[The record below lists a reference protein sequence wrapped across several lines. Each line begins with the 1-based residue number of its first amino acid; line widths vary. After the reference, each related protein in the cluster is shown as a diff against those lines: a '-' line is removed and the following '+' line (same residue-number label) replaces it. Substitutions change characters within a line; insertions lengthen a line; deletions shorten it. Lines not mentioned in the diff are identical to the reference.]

1 MKLSIASVLF
11 VCLLLLL
18 AVPTRVGAQLS
29 MELHNSIVRIVCP
42 EPAEKGG
49 KGLNVF
55 EIHLSSG
62 DTINCADGS
71 RGTGFVIT
79 NDGVIATNN
88 HVVAPDPLKDTPQP
102 LVMVMQKAGDRFIL
116 HKAAV
121 LWQSPNADLAIIQA
135 PTLHAVPLPIQ
146 FDETKSTPSEEVY
159 SMGFPG
165 ITDLAEEDLK
175 VSGEVRRNIVRN
187 KTNRQI
193 KEKEKEQNR
202 KLTQAEVDAIAKDV
216 AAIQTPPQVDWMQF
230 VAAMNAV
237 LMRADDTAT
246 VWDVTEATAEK
257 NLRADYFKPT
267 VTKGNIE
274 RMAKIRGFLGVTHPD
289 VSMIQHSCAIKHGNS
304 GGPLFNGGGQVI
316 GVVGRGVHQTAS
328 GDHEE
333 IKWATAA
340 GELKEWL
347 ESHKIA
353 YIPAGEW
360 HKATDPVKIIEQLPA
375 TIIEK
380 PMQTIVERLPAKM
393 IIAIALAVAVAIAVA
408 IFGFMKAREAPSV
421 TKLLRDPR
429 MAKALGAAPVEALAN
444 DEVRLRR
451 TPDAPRSAGATW
463 QLAGR
468 TPKGDRVRV
477 ELTDAMFASNDF
489 RLILGRTPEL
499 CHVVI
504 DDDSISKQHAHLRKD
519 GDRFMVADRNSS
531 NHTMLNG
538 QIKVNVFNEVPIKEG
553 DTLTLG
559 QVRLDFSK
567 L

>member
-1 MKLSIASVLF
+1 MKISNSWVVLVYF
-11 VCLLLLL
+11 LLLL
-18 AVPTRVGAQLS
+18 AVPARVGAQLS
-29 MELHNSIVRIVCP
+29 TELHNSIVRIICP

-49 KGLNVF
+49 KGLDVF
-55 EIHLSSG
+55 EIRLSNG
-62 DTINCADGS
+62 DTISCVDCS

-135 PTLHAVPLPIQ
+135 PTLKAVPLPIE

-202 KLTQAEVDAIAKDV
+202 KLGQAEIDAIQKEV
-216 AAIQTPPQVDWMQF
+216 AENQSPPQVDWMQF
-230 VAAMNAV
+230 VGAMNAI
-237 LMRADDTAT
+237 LLRADDTAT
-246 VWDVTEATAEK
+246 VWDVTEATAQK
-257 NLRADYFKPT
+257 SLRADYFKPT
-267 VTKGNIE
+267 VTTGSIE
-274 RMAKIRGFLGVTHPD
+274 RIAKTHGFLGVTHPD
-289 VSMIQHSCAIKHGNS
+289 VLMIQHSCAIKHGNS
-304 GGPLFNGGGQVI
+304 GGPLLNGGGQVI
-316 GVVGRGVHQTAS
+316 GVVGRGSRQNAS

-340 GELKEWL
+340 GEFKEWL
-347 ESHKIA
+347 QSHQVA

-380 PMQTIVERLPAKM
+380 PTLKVVEHLPAKM
-393 IIAIALAVAVAIAVA
+393 IAAIALAVAVAIAVA

-429 MAKALGAAPVEALAN
+429 MAKALGTAPVEALAN

-451 TPDAPRSAGATW
+451 APDAPRSGAARW
-463 QLAGR
+463 QLTGR
-468 TPKGDRVRV
+468 TPNGDRVRV
-477 ELTDAMFASNDF
+477 ELTDAMFEENDH

-519 GDRFMVADRNSS
+519 GDRFLVADRNSS
-531 NHTMLNG
+531 NHTTLNG
-538 QIKVNVFNEVPIKEG
+538 QIKVNVFDEIPIKEG